1 MNDEREK
8 IIKLNLKAG
17 QVFTPG
23 SPVNE
28 HALFAGRLEQMRDVL
43 NSITQRGQHII
54 IYGERGVGKT
64 SLANVLSAI
73 LSGPDIDLSV
83 SKTIINCDAQDDFS
97 SLWHKIFHE
106 IELVDKTSSIGFIQ
120 VEEDEIVPLS
130 RFLPETVAPDDIRLL
145 LHKFSFPYTIII
157 DEVDRINNRQDT
169 VLLADT
175 IKNLSDHSINTTLVL
190 LGVADAV
197 DELIAEHQ
205 SIERCLTQVRMPRM
219 STNELLEILDN
230 GLKKLAMTMEDKAKQ
245 SIASLSQGLPHY
257 THLLGLYAV
266 QNAIENKKLT
276 VDQEDVSIAIDTALR
291 KGQQSIRNLHH
302 KAISSSRSTIYAEV
316 LLACALAP
324 ADDLGYF
331 AASDVRE
338 PLSNIMGKSYSI
350 PAFARHLNDFCDD
363 KRGPVLQKTGF
374 TRRFRYRFINPL
386 IQPYVIL
393 DGIAKGLIDSE
404 V

>member
-257 THLLGLYAV
+257 THLLGLY
-266 QNAIENKKLT
+266 
-276 VDQEDVSIAIDTALR
+276 R
-291 KGQQSIRNLHH
+291 
-302 KAISSSRSTIYAEV
+302 SRSSLHCVMLSEFYAHFRF
-316 LLACALAP
+316 LCLRLIP
-324 ADDLGYF
+324 DKI
-331 AASDVRE
+331 
-338 PLSNIMGKSYSI
+338 PL
-350 PAFARHLNDFCDD
+350 
-363 KRGPVLQKTGF
+363 
-374 TRRFRYRFINPL
+374 
-386 IQPYVIL
+386 
-393 DGIAKGLIDSE
+393 
-404 V
+404 